1 MFVSS
6 PVSYLYNMLYLAKVK
21 VNNDKTIK
29 HSLCLKVNTFQLVVK
44 KFFFFLSVL
53 GYLIIKKGSNLTGA
67 SLSGCLS
74 VLTEILLCFMVPR
87 P

>member
-6 PVSYLYNMLYLAKVK
+6 PVSYLYNMLYLAQVK

-29 HSLCLKVNTFQLVVK
+29 HSSCLKVNTFQLVVK
-44 KFFFFLSVL
+44 KFFFSLSVL

-74 VLTEILLCFMVPR
+74 VLTEILCFMVPR

>member
-6 PVSYLYNMLYLAKVK
+6 PVSYLYNMLYLAQVK

-29 HSLCLKVNTFQLVVK
+29 HSSCLKVNTFQLVE
-44 KFFFFLSVL
+44 FFFFLSVL

-74 VLTEILLCFMVPR
+74 VLTEILLCFTVPR

>member
-6 PVSYLYNMLYLAKVK
+6 PVSYLYNMLYLAQVK

-29 HSLCLKVNTFQLVVK
+29 HSCLKVNTFQLVVK
-44 KFFFFLSVL
+44 KFFFLSVL

-74 VLTEILLCFMVPR
+74 ALTEILLCFMVPR
-87 P
+87 L

>member
-6 PVSYLYNMLYLAKVK
+6 PVSYLYNMLYLAQVK
-21 VNNDKTIK
+21 INNDKTIK
-29 HSLCLKVNTFQLVVK
+29 HSSCLKVNTFQLVVK
-44 KFFFFLSVL
+44 KFFFLSVL
-53 GYLIIKKGSNLTGA
+53 RYLIIKKGSNLTGA

>member
-6 PVSYLYNMLYLAKVK
+6 PVSYLYNMLYLAQVK

-29 HSLCLKVNTFQLVVK
+29 HSSCLKVNTFQLVE
-44 KFFFFLSVL
+44 FFFFLSVL